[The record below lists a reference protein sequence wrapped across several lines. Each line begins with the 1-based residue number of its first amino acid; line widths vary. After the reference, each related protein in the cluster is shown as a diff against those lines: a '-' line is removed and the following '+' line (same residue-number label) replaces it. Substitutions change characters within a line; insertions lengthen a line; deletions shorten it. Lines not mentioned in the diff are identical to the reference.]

1 MAPRSRGVQDSY
13 NQGRPISRG
22 QQIPWRQGLVVAE
35 LRIIEDGIEGSK
47 GFAIEQLAPRPQLGT
62 TG

>member
-13 NQGRPISRG
+13 NQRRTISRG
-22 QQIPWRQGLVVAE
+22 QQISCRHGLVVAE
-35 LRIIEDGIEGSK
+35 LRIIEGGIESSK
-47 GFAIEQLAPRPQLGT
+47 GFAIERLAPGPQLGT